1 MAYRNFTVWKDF
13 YGLKYDM
20 YKTDFVTLESGLTVL
35 SGCNGAGKTSLILQ
49 LQQELEKQGIMNLT
63 YNDVIHGRNRAMDD
77 ALNVKYDI
85 KLLGILA
92 TSSEGEQLYHNLA
105 EFARKIGD
113 AVRRCAK
120 INKRE
125 LWIFLDA
132 SDSGLS
138 IDKIEELKKFIR
150 MVLDDAAKSKI
161 DMYFVVA
168 ANEYEMC
175 RGEQCYYLPD
185 MEYKEFKTY
194 DDYRQAILD
203 SRKYKDT
210 CLENLKETLD
220 SR

>member
-1 MAYRNFTVWKDF
+1 MAYRNFTVWK
-13 YGLKYDM
+13 
-20 YKTDFVTLESGLTVL
+20 ES
-35 SGCNGAGKTSLILQ
+35 SLILQ

-113 AVRRCAK
+113 TVRRCAK

-150 MVLDDAAKSKI
+150 MVLNDAVKSKI